1 MSEGET
7 AGDLLLVDSE
17 SRSPLVEGQA
27 SASAA
32 GGVRPEDTAK
42 TEYLWNDRA
51 HPEDLREQRWGVIA
65 PEGAEGDRLLAVTRP
80 LIRRREQEQ
89 GVAARIYRVPP
100 AMSALQ
106 AIAWRRDVFDT
117 GANFRDD
124 LPRYQL
130 ILGDL
135 HQVSVDLQ
143 VAQSIDA
150 FVGRLAFD
158 QLEDYDAYVDKVL
171 RLEGGVTNYDRRR
184 LILHTVHDGTAAT
197 ATGHRELVGPSMALL
212 RKMQR
217 YGKGLGKVDLLE
229 AGSDDDPCPDD
240 LFGAV
245 AGPSPTMLFSLSH
258 GDGAPRR
265 GWRSYELMR
274 RHQGAMSFGSAGS
287 LRGDELRTGSFLPGG
302 LWFMLACFS
311 AGTPSKSKFERWLRL
326 LAKGGTMASRPAD
339 VLRSL
344 PGSAGAPFI
353 AGIPK
358 AVLANPDGPLGFIGH
373 VDLAWTYSFRRI
385 DGRDR
390 AQSRPGRFGELLRAA
405 AEGSRI
411 GVAFRELYSYFTQID
426 NELVLRQADAK
437 TTAERRGH
445 LWMLRQ
451 DLAGYILLGD
461 PAARLPE
468 PKVAAP
474 SAPDSLPRA
483 ASGGDLAG
491 FFGFSVGPGDAAM
504 GAPKPGVEELERGVG
519 EVLAGAEI
527 GRISRGLG
535 LDEEVLRAIVER
547 YREAGREALLRAGDI
562 D

>member
-1 MSEGET
+1 MIRHET

-17 SRSPLVEGQA
+17 SHTPFVEGQP

-32 GGVRPEDTAK
+32 GGVRPSDTAK

-65 PEGAEGDRLLAVTRP
+65 PEGPEGDRLLAVIRP

-117 GANFRDD
+117 GASFRDD

-135 HQVSVDLQ
+135 HQISADLQ
-143 VAQSIDA
+143 VAQSVDA
-150 FVGRLAFD
+150 CVGRLAFD
-158 QLEDYDAYVDKVL
+158 HLEDYGSYVDKII
-171 RLEGGVTNYDRRR
+171 RLEGASVDSDRRR

-197 ATGHRELVGPSMALL
+197 ATGYRELVQPSMALL
-212 RKMQR
+212 QR
-217 YGKGLGKVDLLE
+217 QQKYGQGLAAVDLQE
-229 AGSDDDPCPDD
+229 TGPADDPYPDD
-240 LFGAV
+240 LLRAV
-245 AGPSPTMLFSLSH
+245 ADTSPTVLFSLSH

-287 LRGDELRTGSFLPGG
+287 LTGDELRSRSFLPGG

-311 AGTPSKSKFERWLRL
+311 AGTPSTSKFERWLRL
-326 LAKGGTMASRPAD
+326 LAKGGVRASRPAD

-344 PGSAGAPFI
+344 PGLNGAPFI
-353 AGIPK
+353 ASMPK
-358 AVLANPDGPLGFIGH
+358 AVLANPEGPLGFIGH

-385 DGRDR
+385 DGRDQ

-411 GVAFRELYSYFTQID
+411 GIAFRELYSYFTQID
-426 NELVLRQADAK
+426 NELVLRQADAT

-468 PKVAAP
+468 PRPATLSGPK
-474 SAPDSLPRA
+474 SLETA
-483 ASGGDLAG
+483 DSGGRIVD
-491 FFGFSVGPGDAAM
+491 FFGF
-504 GAPKPGVEELERGVG
+504 APSSTGGVELRQKPGLEELERSIG
-519 EVLAGAEI
+519 EVLAGADL
-527 GRISRGLG
+527 GRMSRALG
-535 LDEEVLRAIVER
+535 LEAGVLRAIVER
-547 YREAGREALLRAGDI
+547 YREAGRQALRRAGDV

>member
-1 MSEGET
+1 MSQQET

-17 SRSPLVEGQA
+17 SRRPLVEGQP

-32 GGVRPEDTAK
+32 GGVRPVDTAK

-65 PEGAEGDRLLAVTRP
+65 PEGAEGDRLLAITRP

-89 GVAARIYRVPP
+89 GVAARIYRVAPG
-100 AMSALQ
+100 MSALQ

-117 GANFRDD
+117 GASFRDD

-143 VAQSIDA
+143 VAQSVDA

-171 RLEGGVTNYDRRR
+171 RLEGAVAPSDRRR

-212 RKMQR
+212 QNMQKYR
-217 YGKGLGKVDLLE
+217 KGLDGVDLQETGL
-229 AGSDDDPCPDD
+229 DDDPCPDD
-240 LFGAV
+240 LLGAIG
-245 AGPSPTMLFSLSH
+245 GPSPTVLFSLSH

-265 GWRSYELMR
+265 GWRSYERMR
-274 RHQGAMSFGSAGS
+274 RHQGAMSFGSGGS
-287 LRGDELRTGSFLPGG
+287 LTGDELRTGSFLPGG

-311 AGTPSKSKFERWLRL
+311 AGTPSESKFERWLRL
-326 LAKGGTMASRPAD
+326 LAKGGARASRPAD

-385 DGRDR
+385 DGDR

-461 PAARLPE
+461 PAARLPA
-468 PKVAAP
+468 PRVAAP
-474 SAPDSLPRA
+474 TASEPPVKA

-491 FFGFSVGPGDAAM
+491 FFGFSVGAGGAAVA
-504 GAPKPGVEELERGVG
+504 APKLGLEELERGIG
-519 EVLAGAEI
+519 EVLAGAGI
-527 GRISRGLG
+527 DRISRGLG
-535 LDEEVLRAIVER
+535 LDEEVFRAIVER
-547 YREAGREALLRAGDI
+547 YREAGREALRRAGDI